1 MKQHLGLA
9 VNAMILFDRYLGQH
23 ASISPG
29 LMVRSRA
36 FSVFARPYDVLRR
49 GVSKPKARLRASST
63 RYWAAPILRD
73 ARAHVPFANVY
84 TIARAPQDEGGA
96 ASTPDAPGVVRPLS
110 YMTHLG
116 CAVLLL
122 ALAAGGAA
130 RAEEPYP
137 TRPLRLVV
145 GFGAGGP
152 TDIPARFVAD
162 KLGEALGQRVIVE
175 NKPAAA
181 GMIATRDVLSQPRD
195 GYTLLLCTHFDPI
208 NTVLYK
214 NAQFKLSD
222 LAPVSLIA
230 KYYYG
235 LALANAVPAD
245 DFKAFVQY
253 AKAHPG
259 EVSYATIGAGSAQE
273 MLARRLEKL
282 TGIAMNRIPFRT
294 GPQVVQELVAGRV
307 DFYVSPTLAIVPQY
321 QAKQLKLLAVT
332 APERLKNLPDIPT
345 LIENGVDFVRFGWLG
360 VCAGAGTPQP
370 ILALLQRQ
378 IVTIVASPDY
388 REMIEK
394 AGSIAI
400 SSTADEFQQVI
411 AQTLD
416 DLASS
421 VREFGLQQEQ

>member
-1 MKQHLGLA
+1 MFEVG
-9 VNAMILFDRYLGQH
+9 
-23 ASISPG
+23 
-29 LMVRSRA
+29 
-36 FSVFARPYDVLRR
+36 
-49 GVSKPKARLRASST
+49 SK
-63 RYWAAPILRD
+63 
-73 ARAHVPFANVY
+73 
-84 TIARAPQDEGGA
+84 
-96 ASTPDAPGVVRPLS
+96 
-110 YMTHLG
+110 LG
-116 CAVLLL
+116 CALAL
-122 ALAAGGAA
+122 ALAAGVSAA
-130 RAEEPYP
+130 RADEPYP
-137 TRPLRLVV
+137 TRPIRLVV

-245 DFKAFVQY
+245 DFEAFVQY

-273 MLARRLEKL
+273 ILARQLEKL
-282 TGIAMNRIPFRT
+282 TGITMNRIPFRG

-307 DFYVSPTLAIVPQY
+307 HFYVAPTLAIMPQY
-321 QAKQLKLLAVT
+321 ESGQLKVLAVT
-332 APERLKNLPDIPT
+332 APARLQNAPQIPT
-345 LIENGVDFVRFGWLG
+345 LKEVGIDYVRFGWLG
-360 VCAGAGTPQP
+360 
-370 ILALLQRQ
+370 
-378 IVTIVASPDY
+378 
-388 REMIEK
+388 
-394 AGSIAI
+394 
-400 SSTADEFQQVI
+400 
-411 AQTLD
+411 
-416 DLASS
+416 
-421 VREFGLQQEQ
+421 